1 MSASNPGLFSMRTR
15 RILFVLAAFVVGA
28 VAIVAGALAMLPQPG
43 GQKVTTQ
50 IAIGGPFRLLDQ
62 DSNEVTDETFIGE
75 PKLVFFGFTHCPD
88 ICPTALFDMSQAFE
102 ALGTDAR
109 KVSGLFI
116 TVDPER
122 DTPDVM
128 KSYLGSFHPSIQGLT
143 GSPEQVAAVIKAYRA
158 YAKKVPTTGGDYTM
172 DHTAIVYLMGKDGEF
187 IAPFDLKRPPDVV
200 AADLRRYL

>member
-1 MSASNPGLFSMRTR
+1 MRTR
-15 RILFVLAAFVVGA
+15 RLLFVLAAFIVGA
-28 VAIVAGALAMLPQPG
+28 VVIVAGALAMLPTGG
-43 GQKVTTQ
+43 GQQVSTQ

-62 DSNEVTDETFIGE
+62 DKNEVTDETFIGE

-88 ICPTALFDMSQAFE
+88 ICPTSLFEMSQAFE

-109 KVSGLFI
+109 KVAGLFI

-122 DTPDVM
+122 DTPEVM

-158 YAKKVPTTGGDYTM
+158 YAKKVPTQGGDYTM

>member
-28 VAIVAGALAMLPQPG
+28 VAIVAGALAMLPTPG

-62 DSNEVTDETFIGE
+62 DKNEVTDETFIGE

-158 YAKKVPTTGGDYTM
+158 YAKKVPTTGTDYTM

>member
-1 MSASNPGLFSMRTR
+1 MRTR
-15 RILFVLAAFVVGA
+15 RILFVLAAFIVGA
-28 VAIVAGALAMLPQPG
+28 VVIVAGALAMLPTGG
-43 GQKVTTQ
+43 GQQVSTQ

-62 DSNEVTDETFIGE
+62 DKNEVTDETFIGE

-88 ICPTALFDMSQAFE
+88 ICPTSLFEMSQAFE

-109 KVSGLFI
+109 KVAGLFI

-122 DTPDVM
+122 DTPEVM

-158 YAKKVPTTGGDYTM
+158 YAKKVPTQGGDYTM

>member
-1 MSASNPGLFSMRTR
+1 MRTR

-28 VAIVAGALAMLPQPG
+28 VAIVAGALAMLPNNGRQ
-43 GQKVTTQ
+43 VTTQ

-62 DSNEVTDETFIGE
+62 DKNEVTDETFIGE

-158 YAKKVPTTGGDYTM
+158 YAKKVPTQGGDYTM